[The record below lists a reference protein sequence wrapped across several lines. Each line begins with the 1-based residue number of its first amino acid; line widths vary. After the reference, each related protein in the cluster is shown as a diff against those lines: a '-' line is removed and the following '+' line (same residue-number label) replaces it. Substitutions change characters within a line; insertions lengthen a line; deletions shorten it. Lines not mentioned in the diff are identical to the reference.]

1 MSKEQ
6 DERRYAE
13 LIAAPHLWPAEVA
26 MVRWLA
32 VKLGRRVEFVQ
43 TRLVQHG
50 R

>member
-1 MSKEQ
+1 MSQEQ

-13 LIAAPHLWPAEVA
+13 LLAARNLWPAEVA

-32 VKLGRRVEFVQ
+32 GRLGRRVEFV
-43 TRLVQHG
+43 TVALVQDE